1 MVPLD
6 LLGRNI
12 MQMHRRES
20 YIANIIDNHEYVV
33 DSWLFDALEAEFA
46 KGTYSSRENC
56 DALALE
62 LTLKRNG
69 KIRTL
74 PAVDGESYQWRH
86 DWAEDWGRFSSE
98 TPMYLI
104 DLKRRPA
111 KYNNYVLSGIDKMI
125 KSYNMNQLTHIVGF
139 VQNIEHDYKL
149 GDVLKFKYEGL
160 LPIKQAVKQ
169 SNRKTSSYSLLSKS
183 CLQTS
188 EISV

>member
-1 MVPLD
+1 
-6 LLGRNI
+6 
-12 MQMHRRES
+12 
-20 YIANIIDNHEYVV
+20 
-33 DSWLFDALEAEFA
+33 
-46 KGTYSSRENC
+46 
-56 DALALE
+56 
-62 LTLKRNG
+62 
-69 KIRTL
+69 
-74 PAVDGESYQWRH
+74 
-86 DWAEDWGRFSSE
+86 
-98 TPMYLI
+98 MYLI

-111 KYNNYVLSGIDKMI
+111 KYNNYVLSGTDKMI